1 MKKNLMII
9 DGSSLL
15 YRAFYAMPPLSD
27 SQGRPTNAV
36 YGFLNMLL
44 KLYADLDPYYVA
56 VAFDK
61 DKHTFRN
68 ELYADYKATRKP
80 APDEL
85 RPQFALIREVLACLG
100 IHVLET
106 EGYEGDDI
114 IGTVAKQ
121 VPTDD
126 TSVSVITGDRDALQL
141 VDDNITVYL
150 TKKGISEMLVVTPDV
165 MQEEYG
171 YTPAQVIDMNALM
184 GDTSDNIPGVPGVG
198 EKTALKLIT
207 EYGTVEGVYDH
218 LDDISGKKLREK
230 LADNKDKAMLSKE
243 LATIN
248 CHVPVEFDEAGFL
261 PHPREGEVR
270 DLFKQL
276 GFRNLLKRFAAFD
289 RFAFLEQ
296 AEETVTLKQ
305 LKELKAR
312 DVKGQTVALAAHY
325 ENTPGHS
332 KISTLTLAVEG
343 GVYEVKSEDI
353 GQWLTVLE
361 DSEVV
366 VTADGKSLYKAA
378 LCAGIGALPVYDVT
392 LAAYLL
398 DPTRTAYG
406 LTYLSEVF
414 GRPLNEVKGEA
425 QNETANEAAFVYSL
439 YGPVQQALE
448 EKGLS
453 SLFETIESPLERT
466 LAVMELNGFTVN
478 RDRLEEMK
486 ADLSREADALET
498 EIYDLA
504 GESFNI
510 NSTKQLGV
518 ILFEKMGLPVIK
530 KTKTGYSTDS
540 SVLEE
545 LAEQSEIVPKILKFR
560 ALKKLIST
568 YLDGLEPLIDEKT
581 ERVYTSFNQMVTATG
596 RLSSS
601 DPNLQ
606 NIPIRTEQGRKIR
619 SFFVPGEGYDY
630 LVSGDYSQIELRLLA
645 HLSQDPTMIDGFKH
659 NQDIH
664 RRTAS
669 EVFGVPFD
677 EVTGELRSHAKAV
690 NFGIIYGISDFGLS
704 RNLGIT
710 RNRAKEYIESYFARY
725 STIHDYM
732 NGLVEEARRT
742 GESRTMFG
750 RLRTLP
756 EISSKNFM
764 RRSFAERTAMNTPIQ
779 GSAADIIK
787 LAMNAVQ
794 KKLEALN
801 LHSRMLVQV
810 HDELVLEVPAQEKE
824 TIEKLLK
831 ETMEEVV
838 TLSVPL
844 IADIHTGTNWE
855 EAK

>member
-150 TKKGISEMLVVTPDV
+150 TKKGISEMLAVTPDV

-171 YTPAQVIDMNALM
+171 YTPAQVIDMKALM

-207 EYGTVEGVYDH
+207 EYGTVEGVYEH

-312 DVKGQTVALAAHY
+312 DVKGQTVALAALY

-353 GQWLTVLE
+353 GQWLTALE

-378 LCAGIGALPVYDVT
+378 LCAGIGALPAYDVT

-398 DPTRTAYG
+398 DPTRTTYG

-518 ILFEKMGLPVIK
+518 ILFEKMGIPGGK
-530 KTKTGYSTDS
+530 KTKTGYSTAVD
-540 SVLEE
+540 VLEK
-545 LAEQSEIVPKILKFR
+545 LSEDYPIVAKVMEYR
-560 ALKKLIST
+560 TYAKLNST
-568 YLDGLEPLIDEKT
+568 YAEGLLNYIGEDSRIHGVFQQT
-581 ERVYTSFNQMVTATG
+581 VTATG
-596 RLSSS
+596 RLSST

-606 NIPIRTEQGRKIR
+606 NIPIRTEMGRHFR
-619 SFFVPGEGYDY
+619 SVFIPKEGCIFLDA
-630 LVSGDYSQIELRLLA
+630 DYSQIELRILA
-645 HLSQDPTMIDGFKH
+645 ALSKDERLIEAYRMDR
-659 NQDIH
+659 DIH
-664 RRTAS
+664 KVTAS
-669 EVFGVPFD
+669 QVFHVPLD
-677 EVTGELRSHAKAV
+677 EVTDELRRNAKAV
-690 NFGIIYGISDFGLS
+690 NFGIVYGISAFGLS
-704 RNLGIT
+704 EGLSIGRAD
-710 RNRAKEYIESYFARY
+710 AKEYIERYFTTYPKVKEYLDSEIAFARE
-725 STIHDYM
+725 
-732 NGLVEEARRT
+732 NGYVKT
-742 GESRTMFG
+742 VFG
-750 RLRTLP
+750 RRRPIP
-756 EISSKNFM
+756 EIHASNFM
-764 RRSFAERTAMNTPIQ
+764 RRSFSERVAMNSPIQ
-779 GSAADIIK
+779 GTAADMMK
-787 LAMNAVQ
+787 VAMNAVYEEL
-794 KKLEALN
+794 KRKELKSEIVL
-801 LHSRMLVQV
+801 QV
-810 HDELVLEVPAQEKE
+810 HDELLLEVPEE
-824 TIEKLLK
+824 ELDEVREILVSS
-831 ETMEEVV
+831 MENAL
-838 TLSVPL
+838 TLPVPFL
-844 IADIHTGTNWE
+844 VEAKTGNNWE
-855 EAK
+855 EAH